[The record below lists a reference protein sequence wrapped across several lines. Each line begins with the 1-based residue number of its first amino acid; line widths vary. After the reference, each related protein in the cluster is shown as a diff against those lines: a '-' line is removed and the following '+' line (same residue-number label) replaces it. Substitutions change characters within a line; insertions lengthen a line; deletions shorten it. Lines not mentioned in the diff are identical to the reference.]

1 MIFPEN
7 IICKFE
13 LRNIVHLKKNKNK
26 TVLKGEKVVQKLFLL
41 NKKIVP

>member
-13 LRNIVHLKKNKNK
+13 LRNIVHLKKKKNK
-26 TVLKGEKVVQKLFLL
+26 KKLCNKVRKLFRSYSF
-41 NKKIVP
+41 